1 MFVSV
6 VLDPGG
12 IDSARSLVSVLVHSG
27 YKKIQRACCERMN
40 VTETE
45 LTELKK
51 EIDRITDYYDTVR
64 IYQFPLNGMFV
75 ITELKQKRWKR
86 CQLRSDSENKPKQG
100 SLQQRASAA
109 RQASSSNASLHQPAR
124 SVAQRTSGTQRQT
137 ARTAPRG
144 TMHKQ

>member
-27 YKKIQRACCERMN
+27 FKKIQRACWESMS

-51 EIDRITDYYDTVR
+51 EIDRVTDYYDTVR

-86 CQLRSDSENKPKQG
+86 CQMRSDSENAQRQEKR
-100 SLQQRASAA
+100 SLQQRAAA
-109 RQASSSNASLHQPAR
+109 SHQTVRTNASLRQPSR
-124 SVAQRTSGTQRQT
+124 SVAQR
-137 ARTAPRG
+137 
-144 TMHKQ
+144 

>member
-27 YKKIQRACCERMN
+27 FKKIQRACWESMS
-40 VTETE
+40 VSEKD
-45 LTELKK
+45 LASLKK
-51 EIDRITDYYDTVR
+51 EIDRVTDYYDTIR

-86 CQLRSDSENKPKQG
+86 CQMKNEDTP
-100 SLQQRASAA
+100 
-109 RQASSSNASLHQPAR
+109 
-124 SVAQRTSGTQRQT
+124 
-137 ARTAPRG
+137 APRKTVANKNTNKAAVRMTR